1 MLNLYNVFVRSVIFL
16 KADNEH
22 TKLNSKMVAEV
33 VVALLAVVM
42 SPQCL

>member
-1 MLNLYNVFVRSVIFL
+1 MFNLYCMFARSVIFL
-16 KADNEH
+16 KAYNEH
-22 TKLNSKMVAEV
+22 TKLDSKMVAEV